1 MAADINRLKDI
12 LTKSKAVMKKTEE
25 QLGSTNTRNGN
36 TTYVNESEE
45 KEIPN
50 LTENFIS
57 SKMSEGNTKSV
68 APQNG
73 RYRNLE
79 KSKMPDFIKQAMV
92 DEPIDIPETP
102 NHTFDLDD
110 VPELVQETP
119 QYEERQ
125 GVPTQPTTFP
135 GEHIPSDGKS
145 IRDIVR
151 KEIGDVVREVVEEYL
166 DKSLVTEDIKIKI
179 GDTIFSGQLK
189 PLPKKKKSKRRV

>member
-1 MAADINRLKDI
+1 MSNRLTEI
-12 LTKSKAVMKKTEE
+12 LTKSKAVMQATE
-25 QLGSTNTRNGN
+25 QSHGSTSNTNGGGSN
-36 TTYVNESEE
+36 MFSNEE

-50 LTENFIS
+50 LTEKYMMENS
-57 SKMSEGNTKSV
+57 RGTTSSV

-73 RYRNLE
+73 KYRNLE

-125 GVPTQPTTFP
+125 GVPTQPTTFTSTNEGYTP
-135 GEHIPSDGKS
+135 TDIKS

-151 KEIGDVVREVVEEYL
+151 EEIGNVVREVVEEYL

-179 GDTIFSGQLK
+179 GDTIFGGQLK
-189 PLPKKKKSKRRV
+189 PLPKKRKKRV

>member
-1 MAADINRLKDI
+1 MSNRLAEI
-12 LTKSKAVMKKTEE
+12 LSKSKAVMRATEE
-25 QLGSTNTRNGN
+25 SHGSTNMNSSNGN
-36 TTYVNESEE
+36 MFSSEE

-110 VPELVQETP
+110 VPELVQENT

-125 GVPTQPTTFP
+125 GVPQHHTNTPIN
-135 GEHIPSDGKS
+135 ENV
-145 IRDIVR
+145 IRKIV
-151 KEIGDVVREVVEEYL
+151 KEEIEDVVRDVIEEYL

-179 GDTIFSGQLK
+179 GDTIFGGKLK
-189 PLPKKKKSKRRV
+189 PLPTKKKKRV